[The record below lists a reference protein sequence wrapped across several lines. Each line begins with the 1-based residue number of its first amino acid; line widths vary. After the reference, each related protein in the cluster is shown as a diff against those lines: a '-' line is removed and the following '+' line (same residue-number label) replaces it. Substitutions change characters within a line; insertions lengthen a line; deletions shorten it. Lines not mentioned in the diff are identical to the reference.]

1 MECLNFQKFSLKS
14 AISLFV
20 SRDFHLPCQSQ
31 TPTRDLKILYIFK
44 PLNLFHFLRMWNFDE
59 PARREGTNCIKYDRR
74 KETFGTNE
82 VIPMWVADMDF
93 NTPDF
98 IVESLQ
104 KRLNHEI
111 YGYSFRPAEYFY
123 SMIDWIKIRHN
134 WAIEKEWICFSPGIV
149 PALNFCTL
157 AFTRAGDSII
167 VQPPVYFPFFSA
179 VESHG
184 RNLIHNRLIESEGK
198 WIMDYNSLIAG
209 INSKTKMIIISNPHN
224 PVGRVWSP
232 EELINLAE
240 ICLKNNI
247 LIISDEIHC
256 DLVLPGF
263 NHTPMASLSEE
274 IAANTIT
281 LIAPSKT
288 FNLAGLSTSSVVISN
303 PALRKS
309 FNRTVD
315 NLHVGNGN
323 IFGTTASIAAY
334 TYGHKWLNGLLDYID
349 HNIEF
354 VKNYCRKM
362 IPEIIPVQPEATY
375 MIWLD
380 CRKFGMTGKDLQNFF
395 VTKAGVGM
403 NEGSTFGSGGE
414 GFMRMNLGT
423 THQTVMKAM
432 EQIEKAV
439 AAIR

>member
-1 MECLNFQKFSLKS
+1 
-14 AISLFV
+14 
-20 SRDFHLPCQSQ
+20 
-31 TPTRDLKILYIFK
+31 
-44 PLNLFHFLRMWNFDE
+44 MWNFDE
-59 PARREGTNCIKYDRR
+59 PARREGTDCIKYDRR
-74 KETFGTNE
+74 EETFGVKD
-82 VIPMWVADMDF
+82 VIPMWVADMDY

-98 IVESLQ
+98 VVESLQ
-104 KRLNHEI
+104 KRLEHEI
-111 YGYSFRPAEYFY
+111 YGYSFRPAEYFL
-123 SMIDWIKIRHN
+123 SMINWIKSRHN
-134 WAIEKEWICFSPGIV
+134 WTVDKEWICFSPGVV

-157 AFTRAGDSII
+157 AFTQPGDSII

-179 VESHG
+179 AESHG
-184 RNLIHNRLIESEGK
+184 RNLIYNRLMESEER
-198 WIMDYNSLIAG
+198 WVMDYDSLIAG
-209 INSKTKMIIISNPHN
+209 IDSKTKMIIISNPHN
-224 PVGRVWSP
+224 PVGRVWTP
-232 EELINLAE
+232 EELNNLAD

-263 NHTPMASLSEE
+263 THTPLASLSEK
-274 IAANTIT
+274 IAENTVT

-288 FNLAGLSTSSVVISN
+288 FNLAGLSTSSVIISN
-303 PALRKS
+303 PVLRKS
-309 FNRTVD
+309 FNKIVD
-315 NLHVGNGN
+315 NLHVGSGN

-334 TYGHKWLNGLLDYID
+334 TNGHKWLDALLDYVD

-354 VKNYCRKM
+354 VKNYCRAM

-380 CRKFGMTGKDLQNFF
+380 CRKFAMTGKELQNFF
-395 VTKAGVGM
+395 VSKAGVGM
-403 NEGSTFGSGGE
+403 NEGSTFGPGGE

-439 AAIR
+439 STLR